1 MMASTMT
8 IAVLNELLVAEQCNP
23 AGRLLESTV
32 FVSDVS
38 SEAEGVVR
46 GMIEATTE
54 HRRALTALIRR
65 LGGEPGPRGNDV
77 MSGDLHF
84 QELGGAVQ
92 RVTSGQRRLIALYQ
106 RALERLGDE
115 PEAAAVVS
123 QIVEQH
129 RTDLSALE
137 HAACHPAA
145 STG

>member
-8 IAVLNELLVAEQCNP
+8 LAVLNELLVAEQCNP
-23 AGRLLESTV
+23 AGRLWESTV
-32 FVSDVS
+32 FVSDVN

-46 GMIEATTE
+46 AMVEATVE
-54 HRRALTALIRR
+54 HRRSLTALIRR

-84 QELGGAVQ
+84 QELGEAVP
-92 RVTSGQRRLIALYQ
+92 RVISEQRRLIALYQ

-115 PEAAAVVS
+115 AEAVAVVR

-129 RTDLSALE
+129 RADLSALE
-137 HAACHPAA
+137 RAACDA
-145 STG
+145 STSTE